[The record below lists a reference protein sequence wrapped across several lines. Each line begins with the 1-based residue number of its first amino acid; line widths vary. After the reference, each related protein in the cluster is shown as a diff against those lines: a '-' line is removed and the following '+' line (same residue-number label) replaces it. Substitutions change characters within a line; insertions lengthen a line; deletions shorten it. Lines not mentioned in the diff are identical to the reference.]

1 MIKQNV
7 IANTALNSPI
17 ANASFLNPQ
26 GKKWKKSL
34 AADLLLTAL
43 IDAFSI
49 LVIFLLMNFSSNGEI
64 LFMKKDM
71 ELPKAA
77 LGDVLE
83 RNPVIKV
90 EDGKVFLEEKM
101 LTAEGLI
108 AELLELRK
116 NFKATHP
123 AGEEMPNTITVQA
136 DRRTKYE
143 ALNQIV
149 LACAHAGFSDL
160 KFAVIMK

>member
-1 MIKQNV
+1 MIRQNV
-7 IANTALNSPI
+7 IANTALNSPMQM
-17 ANASFLNPQ
+17 SSTLNPR
-26 GKKWKKSL
+26 GKRWKKSL

-64 LFMKKDM
+64 LFINKEM

-77 LGDVLE
+77 LGEMLD

-90 EDGKVFLEEKM
+90 EEGKVFLEEKQ
-101 LTAEGLI
+101 LTSEALI

-116 NFKATHP
+116 SYRASHP
-123 AGEEMPNTITVQA
+123 EGEEMPNTITVQA

-143 ALNQIV
+143 SLNQVV

-160 KFAVIMK
+160 KFAVMMK

>member
-1 MIKQNV
+1 MIRQN
-7 IANTALNSPI
+7 IISNTAMNSPMLM
-17 ANASFLNPQ
+17 SSTLNPQ
-26 GKKWKKSL
+26 GRRWKKGL

-64 LFMKKDM
+64 LFINKNM

-77 LGDVLE
+77 LGEALD

-90 EDGKVFLEEKM
+90 EEGKVFLESKQ

-108 AELLELRK
+108 AELLEMRK
-116 NFKATHP
+116 SYKDSHP
-123 AGEEMPNTITVQA
+123 GEEMPNTITVQA

-160 KFAVIMK
+160 KFAVMMK